1 MDQSPNHLKS
11 SKTTLYLIV
20 AVGLLIALVVYL
32 MIDKKVVVVEKM
44 KEIDEI
50 TLEKAI
56 LARDY
61 SELAI
66 EYDSIQTNNQEINT
80 HLDRERERVS
90 QLLEEI
96 RTMKSANA
104 AQISQYKKELSSL
117 RNVMRSFVVQIDSL
131 NARNQVL
138 SQENREVKQQYSQIK
153 DSYSEL
159 SKEKEN
165 LVQKVEI
172 AARLETFGIKALGLN
187 NRGKET
193 NKASRTVKLS
203 VCFTL
208 LKNVTTPVGEKKVFM
223 RIARPDGAL
232 LYHSETDL
240 FQFEDSQ
247 INFSVSRSV
256 EYGGENIDVCMF
268 YGADEGELM
277 IGIYTID
284 LFADGKQIGNAKLEL
299 K

>member
-11 SKTTLYLIV
+11 SKTTMYLIV
-20 AVGLLIALVVYL
+20 AVGLLISLVVYL
-32 MIDKKVVVVEKM
+32 MIDKKVVIVEKM

-208 LKNVTTPVGEKKVFM
+208 LKNVTTPVGEKKIFM

-284 LFADGKQIGNAKLEL
+284 LFADGKQIGSAKLEL

>member
-11 SKTTLYLIV
+11 SKTTMYLIV

-208 LKNVTTPVGEKKVFM
+208 LKNVTTPVGEKKIFM

>member
-11 SKTTLYLIV
+11 SKTTVYLIV
-20 AVGLLIALVVYL
+20 AVGLLIALVIYL

-66 EYDSIQTNNQEINT
+66 EYDSIQTNNQEINN

-172 AARLETFGIKALGLN
+172 AARLETFGIKAIGLN

-193 NKASRTVKLS
+193 NKANRTVKIS

-208 LKNVTTPVGEKKVFM
+208 LKNVTTPVGEKKIFM

-240 FQFEDSQ
+240 FQFEGSQ
-247 INFSVSRSV
+247 INFSVSRIV

-277 IGIYTID
+277 IGKYTID
-284 LFADGKQIGNAKLEL
+284 LFADGKQIGNAKLDL